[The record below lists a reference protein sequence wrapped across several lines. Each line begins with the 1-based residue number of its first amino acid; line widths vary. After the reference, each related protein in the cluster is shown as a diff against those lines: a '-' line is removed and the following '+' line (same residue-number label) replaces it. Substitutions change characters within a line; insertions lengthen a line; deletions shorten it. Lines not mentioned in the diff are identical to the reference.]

1 MITID
6 GSQLEGGGQILRG
19 AVALSA
25 LSRTPVEVVR
35 IRARRGRSG
44 LAPQHIA
51 AIQAVAAACDGGCE
65 GLRPGSD
72 RIVFRPGL
80 PARKDVRVDVG
91 TAGSVALVLQAWLP
105 VALMAGGS
113 ITVTGGTEV
122 DRSPAID
129 YLEQV
134 LFQVLARHGAV
145 IHTEIL
151 KRGYYPEGGGEVRV
165 SVEASRLA
173 PVTFTDEKPG
183 SCGIISCSSNLP
195 DHVAERQAASAGK
208 LLAGRLGAPCDV
220 RLDRRRGASTGSSC
234 TVWTGAKGATALGKR
249 GVPADRVG
257 EMAARA
263 LLDEV
268 HKGGQV
274 DSHLADQLLIFIA
287 ISGGRFTA
295 PACSLHAAT
304 MCWLLERFGY
314 RVHSRSDGVVEFS
327 A

>member
-6 GSQLEGGGQILRG
+6 GSQLEGGGQILRS

-35 IRARRGRSG
+35 IRARRGRPG

-51 AIQAVAAACDGGCE
+51 AIQAVAAACDARCE
-65 GLRPGSD
+65 GIRQGSD
-72 RIVFRPGL
+72 RIIFRPGM
-80 PARKDVRVDVG
+80 PVAREVRADVG
-91 TAGSVALVLQAWLP
+91 TAGSVALVIQAWLP

-122 DRSPAID
+122 DRSPTVD

-134 LFQVLARHGAV
+134 LFRVLTGHGAG
-145 IHTEIL
+145 IRTEIL

-165 SVEASRLA
+165 TVEPSRLTPLGFPDER
-173 PVTFTDEKPG
+173 PVT
-183 SCGIISCSSNLP
+183 CGIVSCSSNLP
-195 DHVAERQAASAGK
+195 DHVAERQAAAAK
-208 LLAGRLGAPCDV
+208 RLLSGRLGVTCDT

-234 TVWTGAKGATALGKR
+234 TAWAGAKGGIGLGKR
-249 GVPADRVG
+249 GLPAERVG
-257 EMAARA
+257 EAAARA

-268 HKGGQV
+268 TKGGQV
-274 DSHLADQLLIFIA
+274 DTHLADQLLIFLA
-287 ISGGRFTA
+287 LAGGRFTA

>member
-1 MITID
+1 R
-6 GSQLEGGGQILRG
+6 E
-19 AVALSA
+19 
-25 LSRTPVEVVR
+25 
-35 IRARRGRSG
+35 IRA
-44 LAPQHIA
+44 
-51 AIQAVAAACDGGCE
+51 
-65 GLRPGSD
+65 
-72 RIVFRPGL
+72 
-80 PARKDVRVDVG
+80 DVG

-105 VALMAGGS
+105 VALLAGGS

-122 DRSPAID
+122 DRSPTID

-134 LFQVLARHGAV
+134 LFQALARHGGK
-145 IHTEIL
+145 IRTEIL

-165 SVEASRLA
+165 SVEPSRLA
-173 PVTFTDEKPG
+173 PLAFPDERPG

-195 DHVAERQAASAGK
+195 DHVAERQAAAARR
-208 LLAGRLGAPCDV
+208 LLEGRLSIPCEV
-220 RLDRRRGASTGSSC
+220 RLDRRRGASTGTSC
-234 TVWTGAKGATALGKR
+234 TVWAGAKGGIGLGKR

-268 HKGGQV
+268 NRGGQV
-274 DSHLADQLLIFIA
+274 DTHLADQLLIFLA
-287 ISGGRFTA
+287 VSGGRFTS

-314 RVHSRSDGVVEFS
+314 RVHSGTNGVVEFS

>member
-25 LSRTPVEVVR
+25 LSRTPVEVLK
-35 IRARRGRSG
+35 IRARRGKSG

-51 AIQAVAAACDGGCE
+51 AVQAVAAACDAVCE
-65 GLRPGSD
+65 GLRPGGD
-72 RIVFRPGL
+72 RIVFKPGL
-80 PARKDVRVDVG
+80 PVAKAVRVDVG
-91 TAGSVALVLQAWLP
+91 TAGSVSLVLQAWLP

-122 DRSPAID
+122 DRSPTID

-134 LFQVLARHGAV
+134 LFRVLARHGAK
-145 IHTEIL
+145 IRTEIL

-165 SVEASRLA
+165 SVEAGRLSPIA
-173 PVTFTDEKPG
+173 LPDGKPE

-195 DHVAERQAASAGK
+195 DHVAGRQAEAARR
-208 LLAGRLGAPCDV
+208 LLEGRLGVPCEV
-220 RLDRRRGASTGSSC
+220 RLDRRTGVSSGSSC
-234 TVWTGAKGATALGKR
+234 TVWAGTKGACSPGKR
-249 GVPADRVG
+249 GLPADRVG
-257 EMAARA
+257 EAAARE
-263 LLDEV
+263 LLGEFA
-268 HKGGQV
+268 KGGQA
-274 DSHLADQLLIFIA
+274 DTHLADQLLIFLA
-287 ISGGRFTA
+287 LSGGRFTA

-314 RVHSRSDGVVEFS
+314 RVHSRTNGVVEFS

>member
-35 IRARRGRSG
+35 IRARRGRPG

-51 AIQAVAAACDGGCE
+51 AIQAAAAACDAGCE
-65 GLRPGSD
+65 GLRLGSD

-80 PARKDVRVDVG
+80 PVAREVRAEVG
-91 TAGSVALVLQAWLP
+91 TAGSIALVLQAWLP

-122 DRSPAID
+122 ERSPSID

-134 LFQVLARHGAV
+134 LFRVLARHGAR
-145 IHTEIL
+145 IRTEIL

-165 SVEASRLA
+165 SVEPSRLSPIA
-173 PVTFTDEKPG
+173 LPDDPPG
-183 SCGIISCSSNLP
+183 SCGIVSCSSNLP
-195 DHVAERQAASAGK
+195 DHVAERQAAAAQR
-208 LLAGRLGAPCDV
+208 LLSGRLGAPCEV
-220 RLDRRRGASTGSSC
+220 RLDRRREASTGSSC
-234 TVWTGAKGATALGKR
+234 TVWAGAKGGIGLGKR
-249 GVPADRVG
+249 GLPADRVG

-268 HKGGQV
+268 SRGGQV
-274 DSHLADQLLIFIA
+274 DTHLADQLLIFLA
-287 ISGGRFTA
+287 LAGGRFTA

-314 RVHSRSDGVVEFS
+314 RVHSRTNGVVEFS

>member
-35 IRARRGRSG
+35 IRARRGRPG

-51 AIQAVAAACDGGCE
+51 AIQAVAAMCDATCDG
-65 GLRPGSD
+65 LRLGND

-80 PARKDVRVDVG
+80 PVRREIRAEVG
-91 TAGSVALVLQAWLP
+91 TAGSIALVLQSWLP

-122 DRSPAID
+122 ERSPTID
-129 YLEQV
+129 YMEQV
-134 LFQVLARHGAV
+134 LFRVLARHGAT
-145 IHTEIL
+145 IRTEIL

-165 SVEASRLA
+165 SVEPSRLS
-173 PVTFTDEKPG
+173 PITFPDGKTD
-183 SCGIISCSSNLP
+183 SCGIVSCSSNLP
-195 DHVAERQAASAGK
+195 DHVAERQAATAQKVLS
-208 LLAGRLGAPCDV
+208 GRLGVPCDV
-220 RLDRRRGASTGSSC
+220 RLDRRTGVSTGSSC
-234 TVWTGAKGATALGKR
+234 TVWSGAKGASALGKR
-249 GVPADRVG
+249 GLPADRVG

-263 LLDEV
+263 LLEEV
-268 HKGGQV
+268 ARGGQV
-274 DSHLADQLLIFIA
+274 DSHLADQLLIFLA
-287 ISGGRFTA
+287 LSGGRYTA

-314 RVHSRSDGVVEFS
+314 RVHSRTNGVVEFS

>member
-25 LSRTPVEVVR
+25 LSRLPVEVVR
-35 IRARRGRSG
+35 IRARRGRPG

-51 AIQAVAAACDGGCE
+51 AVQAVAGVCEATCE
-65 GLRPGSD
+65 GLRPGGD

-80 PARKDVRVDVG
+80 PVAREIRADVG

-105 VALMAGGS
+105 VALVAGGS

-122 DRSPAID
+122 DRSPTID

-134 LFQVLARHGAV
+134 LFRALARHGAK
-145 IHTEIL
+145 IRTEIL

-165 SVEASRLA
+165 TVGASRLSPLA
-173 PVTFTDEKPG
+173 FPDEKPDA
-183 SCGIISCSSNLP
+183 CGIISCSSNLP
-195 DHVAERQAASAGK
+195 DHVAERQAAAARRVLEGK
-208 LLAGRLGAPCDV
+208 LSIPCEA
-220 RLDRRRGASTGSSC
+220 RLDRRRGASTGTSC
-234 TVWTGAKGATALGKR
+234 TVWAGAKGGIGLGKR

-268 HKGGQV
+268 NRGGQV
-274 DSHLADQLLIFIA
+274 DSHLADQLLVFLA
-287 ISGGRFTA
+287 VSGGRFTA

-314 RVHSRSDGVVEFS
+314 RVHSRSNGVVEFS

>member
-6 GSQLEGGGQILRG
+6 GSQLEGGGQILRA

-35 IRARRGRSG
+35 IRARRGRPG

-51 AIQAVAAACDGGCE
+51 AIQAVAAACDGSCE
-65 GLRPGSD
+65 GLRPGGD

-80 PARKDVRVDVG
+80 PVAKEIRTDVG

-105 VALMAGGS
+105 VALLAGGS

-122 DRSPAID
+122 DRSPTID

-134 LFQVLARHGAV
+134 LFRVLARHGAKIRTQV
-145 IHTEIL
+145 L
-151 KRGYYPEGGGEVRV
+151 KRGYYPEGGGEVKV
-165 SVEASRLA
+165 SVEASRLSPLA
-173 PVTFTDEKPG
+173 FEDGKPG
-183 SCGIISCSSNLP
+183 SCGIVSCSSNLP
-195 DHVAERQAASAGK
+195 DHVAERQAEAARR
-208 LLAGRLGAPCDV
+208 LLAGRLGVPCEV

-234 TVWTGAKGATALGKR
+234 TVWAGPKGGTSLGKR

-257 EMAARA
+257 EAAARV
-263 LLDEV
+263 LLEEV
-268 HKGGQV
+268 ARGGQV
-274 DSHLADQLLIFIA
+274 DTRLADQLLIFLA
-287 ISGGRFTA
+287 LSGGRFTA

-314 RVHSRSDGVVEFS
+314 RVHSRTNGVVEFS
-327 A
+327 V

>member
-6 GSQLEGGGQILRG
+6 GSQLEGGGQIIRG
-19 AVALSA
+19 SVALAA

-51 AIQAVAAACDGGCE
+51 AIQAVAAACDASCE
-65 GLRPGSD
+65 GLRLGSD
-72 RIVFRPGL
+72 RIVFRPQM
-80 PARKDVRVDVG
+80 PVARDIRADVG

-113 ITVTGGTEV
+113 LTITGGTEV
-122 DRSPAID
+122 DRSPTTD

-134 LFQVLARHGAV
+134 LFRVLASHGAK
-145 IHTEIL
+145 IRTEIL

-165 SVEASRLA
+165 SVEASRLS
-173 PVTFTDEKPG
+173 PITFQDEKPG

-195 DHVAERQAASAGK
+195 DHVAGRQAAAVETA
-208 LLAGRLGAPCDV
+208 LANRLGVPCEV
-220 RLDRRRGASTGSSC
+220 RLDRRKGVSTGSSC
-234 TVWTGAKGATALGKR
+234 TVWAGAKGAIGLGKR
-249 GVPADRVG
+249 GLPAERVG

-268 HKGGQV
+268 ARGGQV

-287 ISGGRFTA
+287 LFGGRFTA

-314 RVHSRSDGVVEFS
+314 QVHSRSDGVVEFS
-327 A
+327 T

>member
-35 IRARRGRSG
+35 IRARRGKPG
-44 LAPQHIA
+44 LAPQHLA
-51 AIQAVAAACDGGCE
+51 AIQAVAGACDASCE
-65 GLRPGSD
+65 GLRLGSD

-80 PARKDVRVDVG
+80 PVAKAVRADVG

-105 VALMAGGS
+105 VALAAGGT

-122 DRSPAID
+122 DRSPTID

-134 LFQVLARHGAV
+134 LFRVLSQHGAK
-145 IHTEIL
+145 IRTEVL

-165 SVEASRLA
+165 TVGESRLSPLA
-173 PVTFTDEKPG
+173 LPDGKPDT
-183 SCGIISCSSNLP
+183 CGIISCSSNLP
-195 DHVAERQAASAGK
+195 DHVAERQAEAARR
-208 LLAGRLGAPCDV
+208 LLAGRLGVPCEV
-220 RLDRRRGASTGSSC
+220 RLDRRRGASAGSSC
-234 TVWTGAKGATALGKR
+234 TVWAGAKGACSLGKR
-249 GVPADRVG
+249 GFPADRVG
-257 EMAARA
+257 EMAARV
-263 LLDEV
+263 LLDEFA
-268 HKGGQV
+268 KGGQV
-274 DSHLADQLLIFIA
+274 DTRLADQLLIFLA
-287 ISGGRFTA
+287 ISGGRYTA

-314 RVHSRSDGVVEFS
+314 KVHSRTNGVVEFS

>member
-35 IRARRGRSG
+35 IRARRGKPG

-51 AIQAVAAACDGGCE
+51 AIQAVAAACDAGCD
-65 GLRPGSD
+65 GLRLGSD

-80 PARKDVRVDVG
+80 PVAKEIRADVG
-91 TAGSVALVLQAWLP
+91 TAGSIALVLQAWLP

-113 ITVTGGTEV
+113 ITATGGTEV
-122 DRSPAID
+122 GRSPTID

-134 LFQVLARHGAV
+134 LFRVLVRHGAR
-145 IHTEIL
+145 IRTEVL

-165 SVEASRLA
+165 SVEPSRLS
-173 PVTFTDEKPG
+173 PLRFTDEKPDA
-183 SCGIISCSSNLP
+183 CGIISCSSNLP
-195 DHVAERQAASAGK
+195 DHVAERQAAAAGR
-208 LLAGRLGAPCDV
+208 LLAGRLGDPCEV
-220 RLDRRRGASTGSSC
+220 RLDRRKEVSTGSSC
-234 TVWTGAKGATALGKR
+234 TVWAGAKGGIGLGKR
-249 GVPADRVG
+249 GLPADRVG

-268 HKGGQV
+268 SRGGQV
-274 DSHLADQLLIFIA
+274 DSHLADQLLIFLA
-287 ISGGRFTA
+287 VSGGRFTA

-314 RVHSRSDGVVEFS
+314 RVHSRTNGVVEFT

>member
-35 IRARRGRSG
+35 IRARRGRPG

-51 AIQAVAAACDGGCE
+51 AIQAVASACDAGCD
-65 GLRPGSD
+65 GLRLGSD

-80 PARKDVRVDVG
+80 PVAREIRADVG
-91 TAGSVALVLQAWLP
+91 TAGSVSLVLQAWLP

-122 DRSPAID
+122 DRSPTID

-134 LFQVLARHGAV
+134 FLPVLARHGAK
-145 IHTEIL
+145 IRMEII
-151 KRGYYPEGGGEVRV
+151 KRGYYPEGGGEVLV
-165 SVEASRLA
+165 SVEPSRLS
-173 PVTFTDEKPG
+173 PIRFPDEKPG
-183 SCGIISCSSNLP
+183 TCGILSCSSNLP
-195 DHVAERQAASAGK
+195 DHVAERQAAAAKG
-208 LLAGRLGAPCDV
+208 LLAGRLGIPCEV
-220 RLDRRRGASTGSSC
+220 RLDRRKGISTGSSC
-234 TVWTGAKGATALGKR
+234 TVWAGAKGGIGLGKR
-249 GVPADRVG
+249 GLPADRVG

-263 LLDEV
+263 LLSEV
-268 HKGGQV
+268 SRGGQV

-287 ISGGRFTA
+287 LFGGSFTA

-314 RVHSRSDGVVEFS
+314 RVHSRTNGVVEFS

>member
-6 GSQLEGGGQILRG
+6 GSQLEGGGQILRS

-25 LSRTPVEVVR
+25 LSRTPVEVLR
-35 IRARRGRSG
+35 IRARRGKAG

-51 AIQAVAAACDGGCE
+51 AIQAVAAACDATCD

-72 RIVFRPGL
+72 RIVFRPGV
-80 PARKDVRVDVG
+80 PVARDIRADVG

-105 VALMAGGS
+105 VALTTGGS
-113 ITVTGGTEV
+113 ITITGGTEV
-122 DRSPAID
+122 DRSPTID

-134 LFQVLARHGAV
+134 LFRVLAGHGAG
-145 IHTEIL
+145 IRMEIL
-151 KRGYYPEGGGEVRV
+151 KRGYYPEGGGEVHV
-165 SVEASRLA
+165 SVDESRLS
-173 PVTFTDEKPG
+173 PVTFRDAGPE

-195 DHVAERQAASAGK
+195 DHVAERQAAAAKRLLSGK
-208 LLAGRLGAPCDV
+208 LGVPCEI

-234 TVWTGAKGATALGKR
+234 TTWAGAKGGIGLGKR
-249 GVPADRVG
+249 GLSAERVG
-257 EMAARA
+257 DMAARA

-268 HKGGQV
+268 ARGGQV
-274 DSHLADQLLIFIA
+274 DSHLADQLLIFTA
-287 ISGGRFTA
+287 FYGGRFTA
-295 PACSLHAAT
+295 PSCSLHAAT

-314 RVHSRSDGVVEFS
+314 RVHSRSDGVVEFT

>member
-35 IRARRGRSG
+35 IRARRGKPG

-51 AIQAVAAACDGGCE
+51 AVQAVASACDASCE

-72 RIVFRPGL
+72 RIAFRPGL
-80 PARKDVRVDVG
+80 PVARAVKADVG

-105 VALMAGGS
+105 VALVAGGS

-122 DRSPAID
+122 DRSPTID

-134 LFQVLARHGAV
+134 LFRVLARHGAK
-145 IHTEIL
+145 IRTEVL
-151 KRGYYPEGGGEVRV
+151 TRGYYPEGGGEVRV
-165 SVEASRLA
+165 SVEAGRLA
-173 PVTFTDEKPG
+173 PIALPDGKPVA
-183 SCGIISCSSNLP
+183 CGIVSCSSNLP
-195 DHVAERQAASAGK
+195 DHVAERQAAAAQRF
-208 LLAGRLGAPCDV
+208 LAGRLGGPCEV
-220 RLDRRRGASTGSSC
+220 RLDRRKGASTGSSC
-234 TVWTGAKGATALGKR
+234 TVWAGSKGACSLGKR

-257 EMAARA
+257 ETAARE
-263 LLDEV
+263 LLGEFTR
-268 HKGGQV
+268 GGQV
-274 DSHLADQLLIFIA
+274 DTHLADQLLIFLA
-287 ISGGRFTA
+287 LSGGQFTA

-314 RVHSRSDGVVEFS
+314 GVHSRTNGVVEFS

>member
-35 IRARRGRSG
+35 IRARRGKPG
-44 LAPQHIA
+44 LAAQHIA
-51 AIQAVAAACDGGCE
+51 AIQAVAAACDATCE
-65 GLRPGSD
+65 GIRLGSD

-80 PARKDVRVDVG
+80 PVAKEVKAEVG

-122 DRSPAID
+122 DRSPTID
-129 YLEQV
+129 YLEQLLFRV
-134 LFQVLARHGAV
+134 LLRHGAK
-145 IHTEIL
+145 IRTEIL
-151 KRGYYPEGGGEVRV
+151 ERGYYPEGGGKVHV
-165 SVEASRLA
+165 SAEPSRLS
-173 PVTFTDEKPG
+173 PIMFTDEKPG

-195 DHVAERQAASAGK
+195 DHVAERQASAAQR
-208 LLAGRLGAPCDV
+208 LLAGRLRIPCEV
-220 RLDRRRGASTGSSC
+220 RLDRRKGVSTGSSC
-234 TVWTGAKGATALGKR
+234 TVWAGAKGACSLGKR
-249 GVPADRVG
+249 GLPADRVG
-257 EMAARA
+257 EMAART

-268 HKGGQV
+268 AKGGQV

-287 ISGGRFTA
+287 LSGGRFTA

-314 RVHSRSDGVVEFS
+314 RVHSRTNGVVEFS

>member
-6 GSQLEGGGQILRG
+6 GSVLEGGGQILRG

-35 IRARRGRSG
+35 IRVRRGKPG
-44 LAPQHIA
+44 LASQHLA
-51 AIQAVAAACDGGCE
+51 AIQAVAAACDGTCE
-65 GLRPGSD
+65 GLRLGSD

-80 PARKDVRVDVG
+80 PVAREVRADVG

-105 VALMAGGS
+105 VALVAGGTV
-113 ITVTGGTEV
+113 TVTGGTEV
-122 DRSPAID
+122 DRSPTID

-134 LFQVLARHGAV
+134 LFRALARHGAQ
-145 IHTEIL
+145 IQTEIL

-165 SVEASRLA
+165 SVGASRLS
-173 PVTFTDEKPG
+173 PLSFPGESPG

-195 DHVAERQAASAGK
+195 DHVAERQAGAAQRFLEGK
-208 LLAGRLGAPCDV
+208 LGVPCEV
-220 RLDRRRGASTGSSC
+220 RLDRRRGISTGTSC
-234 TVWTGAKGATALGKR
+234 TVWAGTKGGISLGKR
-249 GVPADRVG
+249 GLPADRVG
-257 EMAARA
+257 ELAARA
-263 LLDEV
+263 LLEEIS
-268 HKGGQV
+268 GGGEV
-274 DSHLADQLLIFIA
+274 DSHLADQLLIFTA
-287 ISGGRFTA
+287 IYGGRFTA

-314 RVHSRSDGVVEFS
+314 KVHSRTNGVVEFS

>member
-25 LSRTPVEVVR
+25 LSRTPVEVMR
-35 IRARRGRSG
+35 IRARRGKPG

-51 AIQAVAAACDGGCE
+51 AVRAVAAACDATCD
-65 GLRPGSD
+65 GLRVGSD
-72 RIVFRPGL
+72 RIVFHPGL
-80 PARKDVRVDVG
+80 PVAREVRADVG

-105 VALMAGGS
+105 VALVAGGS

-122 DRSPAID
+122 DRSPTID

-134 LFQVLARHGAV
+134 LFRVLARHGAK
-145 IHTEIL
+145 ITTEIL

-165 SVEASRLA
+165 SVEPCRLA
-173 PVTFTDEKPG
+173 PLALSDEKPG
-183 SCGIISCSSNLP
+183 SCGIISCSANLP
-195 DHVAERQAASAGK
+195 DHVAERQAGAARR
-208 LLAGRLGAPCDV
+208 LLEGRLKIPCEV
-220 RLDRRRGASTGSSC
+220 RLDRRRGASTGTSC
-234 TVWTGAKGATALGKR
+234 TVWAGAKGGISLGKR

-268 HKGGQV
+268 GRGGQV
-274 DSHLADQLLIFIA
+274 DTHLADQLLVFLA
-287 ISGGRFTA
+287 LSGGRYTA

-314 RVHSRSDGVVEFS
+314 RVHSRTNGVVEFS

>member
-6 GSQLEGGGQILRG
+6 GSQLEGGGQILRS

-35 IRARRGRSG
+35 IRARRGRPG

-51 AIQAVAAACDGGCE
+51 AVQAVAAASDAACE
-65 GLRPGSD
+65 GLRLRSD
-72 RIVFRPGL
+72 RIVFRPRM
-80 PARKDVRVDVG
+80 PVAREIRADVG
-91 TAGSVALVLQAWLP
+91 TAGSVSLVLQAWIP

-113 ITVTGGTEV
+113 ITITGGTEV
-122 DRSPAID
+122 DRSPTID

-134 LFQVLARHGAV
+134 LFQVLSRHGAK

-165 SVEASRLA
+165 SVEASRLS
-173 PVTFTDEKPG
+173 PITFPDEKPA
-183 SCGIISCSSNLP
+183 SCGIISCSANLP
-195 DHVAERQAASAGK
+195 DHVAERQAAAAQRLLAGK
-208 LLAGRLGAPCDV
+208 LGVPCEV

-234 TVWTGAKGATALGKR
+234 TVWAGPKGAIGLGKR
-249 GVPADRVG
+249 GLPADRVG
-257 EMAARA
+257 EMAARG
-263 LLDEV
+263 LLDEIA
-268 HKGGQV
+268 KGGQV
-274 DSHLADQLLIFIA
+274 DSHLADQLLIFLA

>member
-35 IRARRGRSG
+35 IRARRGKSG

-51 AIQAVAAACDGGCE
+51 AIRAVAAACDAGCD
-65 GLRPGSD
+65 GLRLGSD
-72 RIVFRPGL
+72 RIVFRPGM
-80 PARKDVRVDVG
+80 PVRKDVRADVG
-91 TAGSVALVLQAWLP
+91 TAGSVPLVLQAWLP

-122 DRSPAID
+122 DRSPTID

-134 LFQVLARHGAV
+134 LFRVLARHGAK
-145 IHTEIL
+145 IRTEIL

-165 SVEASRLA
+165 SVEPSRLSPIMFA
-173 PVTFTDEKPG
+173 EEKPD

-195 DHVAERQAASAGK
+195 DHVAERQAAAAK
-208 LLAGRLGAPCDV
+208 RLLEGRLGIPCEV
-220 RLDRRRGASTGSSC
+220 RLDRRKGVSTGSSC
-234 TVWTGAKGATALGKR
+234 TVWAGPKGAVGLGKR
-249 GVPADRVG
+249 GLPADRVG

-268 HKGGQV
+268 QKGGQV

-287 ISGGRFTA
+287 LSNGRFTA

-314 RVHSRSDGVVEFS
+314 QVHSRTNGVVEFS

>member
-35 IRARRGRSG
+35 IRARRGRPG

-51 AIQAVAAACDGGCE
+51 AIQAVASACDAGCD
-65 GLRPGSD
+65 GLRLGSD
-72 RIVFRPGL
+72 RILFRPGL
-80 PARKDVRVDVG
+80 PVAREIRADVG
-91 TAGSVALVLQAWLP
+91 TAGSVSLVLQAWLP

-122 DRSPAID
+122 DRSPTID

-134 LFQVLARHGAV
+134 FLPVLARHGAK
-145 IHTEIL
+145 IRMEII
-151 KRGYYPEGGGEVRV
+151 KRGYYPEGGGEVLV
-165 SVEASRLA
+165 SVEPSRLS
-173 PVTFTDEKPG
+173 PIRFPDEKPG
-183 SCGIISCSSNLP
+183 TCGILSCSSNLP
-195 DHVAERQAASAGK
+195 DHVAERQAAAAKG
-208 LLAGRLGAPCDV
+208 LLAGRLGIPCEV
-220 RLDRRRGASTGSSC
+220 RLDRRKGISTGSSC
-234 TVWTGAKGATALGKR
+234 TVWAGAKGGIGLGKR
-249 GVPADRVG
+249 GLPADRVG

-263 LLDEV
+263 LLSEV
-268 HKGGQV
+268 SRGGQV

-287 ISGGRFTA
+287 LFGGSFTA

-314 RVHSRSDGVVEFS
+314 RVHSRTNGVVEFS

>member
-25 LSRTPVEVVR
+25 RSRTPVEVVR

-51 AIQAVAAACDGGCE
+51 AIKAVAAACDASCE
-65 GLRPGSD
+65 GLRLGSD
-72 RIVFRPGL
+72 RIIFRPQI
-80 PARKDVRVDVG
+80 PVARDIRADVG

-105 VALMAGGS
+105 VALTVGGS
-113 ITVTGGTEV
+113 ITITGGTEV
-122 DRSPAID
+122 DRSPTID

-134 LFQVLARHGAV
+134 LFPVLARHGAK
-145 IHTEIL
+145 IRTEIL

-165 SVEASRLA
+165 SVEASRLS
-173 PVTFTDEKPG
+173 PITFQDEKPG

-195 DHVAERQAASAGK
+195 DHVAERQAAAAK
-208 LLAGRLGAPCDV
+208 RLLADRLGIPCEV

-234 TVWTGAKGATALGKR
+234 TVWAGPKGAIGLGKR
-249 GVPADRVG
+249 GLPADRVG
-257 EMAARA
+257 EIAARA

-268 HKGGQV
+268 TRGGQV

-287 ISGGRFTA
+287 LFRGRFTA

-314 RVHSRSDGVVEFS
+314 QVHSRSNGVVEFS

>member
-25 LSRTPVEVVR
+25 ISRTPVEVVR
-35 IRARRGRSG
+35 IRARRGKPG
-44 LAPQHIA
+44 LAPQHLA
-51 AIQAVAAACDGGCE
+51 AIQAVAAACDATCE
-65 GLRPGSD
+65 GLRLGGD

-80 PARKDVRVDVG
+80 PVPKAVRADVG

-105 VALMAGGS
+105 VALLAGGS

-122 DRSPAID
+122 DRSPTID

-134 LFQVLARHGAV
+134 LFRALALHGAK
-145 IHTEIL
+145 IRTEVV

-165 SVEASRLA
+165 TVGETRLA
-173 PVTFTDEKPG
+173 PLAFPDSPPG
-183 SCGIISCSSNLP
+183 PCGIVSCSANLP
-195 DHVAERQAASAGK
+195 DHVAERQAEAARR
-208 LLAGRLGAPCDV
+208 LLAPRLGVPCEV
-220 RLDRRRGASTGSSC
+220 RLDRRKGASTGSSC
-234 TVWTGAKGATALGKR
+234 TVWAGTKGACSLGKR
-249 GVPADRVG
+249 GLPADRVG
-257 EMAARA
+257 EAAARA
-263 LLDEV
+263 LLEEV
-268 HKGGQV
+268 GKGGQV
-274 DSHLADQLLIFIA
+274 DTRLADQLLVFLAIA
-287 ISGGRFTA
+287 GGRFTA

-314 RVHSRSDGVVEFS
+314 RVHSRTNGVVEFS

>member
-25 LSRTPVEVVR
+25 ISRTPVEVVR
-35 IRARRGRSG
+35 IRARRGKPG
-44 LAPQHIA
+44 LAPQHVA
-51 AIQAVAAACDGGCE
+51 AIQAVAAACDAGCE
-65 GLRPGSD
+65 GVRQGSD
-72 RIVFRPGL
+72 RIVFRPGM
-80 PARKDVRVDVG
+80 PVAREVRADVG

-105 VALMAGGS
+105 VALMAGGTL
-113 ITVTGGTEV
+113 TVTGGTEV
-122 DRSPAID
+122 DRSPTID

-134 LFQVLARHGAV
+134 LFRVLARHGAK
-145 IHTEIL
+145 IRTEIL

-165 SVEASRLA
+165 SVEASRLSPLA
-173 PVTFTDEKPG
+173 FPDAKPE
-183 SCGIISCSSNLP
+183 SCGIVSCSSNLP
-195 DHVAERQAASAGK
+195 DHVAERQANAAKS
-208 LLAGRLGAPCDV
+208 LLAGRLGAPCEA
-220 RLDRRRGASTGSSC
+220 RLDRRKGVSTGSSC
-234 TVWTGAKGATALGKR
+234 TAWAGAKGGVGLGKR
-249 GVPADRVG
+249 GLPADRVG

-268 HKGGQV
+268 TKGGQV
-274 DSHLADQLLIFIA
+274 DTHLADQLLIFLA
-287 ISGGRFTA
+287 FAGGRFTA

-314 RVHSRSDGVVEFS
+314 KVHSRTNGVVEFS

>member
-35 IRARRGRSG
+35 IRSRRGRSG

-51 AIQAVAAACDGGCE
+51 AVQAVAAVCDASCD
-65 GLRPGSD
+65 GLRPGGD
-72 RIVFRPGL
+72 RIVFRPQI
-80 PARKDVRVDVG
+80 PVARDLKADVG

-105 VALMAGGS
+105 VALTAGGS
-113 ITVTGGTEV
+113 LTIIGGTEV
-122 DRSPAID
+122 ERSPTID

-134 LFQVLARHGAV
+134 LFRVLALHGAR

-165 SVEASRLA
+165 SVEESRLS
-173 PVTFTDEKPG
+173 PISFQDENPG
-183 SCGIISCSSNLP
+183 SCGIVSCSSNLP
-195 DHVAERQAASAGK
+195 DHVAERQATAAQR
-208 LLAGRLGAPCDV
+208 LLANRLGIPCEV

-234 TVWTGAKGATALGKR
+234 TVWAGPKGAIGLGMR
-249 GVPADRVG
+249 GLPADRVG

-263 LLDEV
+263 LLEEIAW
-268 HKGGQV
+268 GGQV
-274 DSHLADQLLIFIA
+274 DSHLADQLLIFLA
-287 ISGGRFTA
+287 LSGGRFTA

-314 RVHSRSDGVVEFS
+314 RVHSRTNGVVEFS

>member
-19 AVALSA
+19 AIALSA

-35 IRARRGRSG
+35 IRARRGKPG
-44 LAPQHIA
+44 LAPQHLA
-51 AIQAVAAACDGGCE
+51 AIQAVAAACDGTCD

-72 RIVFRPGL
+72 RIAFRPG
-80 PARKDVRVDVG
+80 PPVARAVTADVG

-105 VALMAGGS
+105 VALVAGGS

-122 DRSPAID
+122 ARSPTVD

-134 LFQVLARHGAV
+134 LFRVLGRHGAR
-145 IHTEIL
+145 IRTEVL
-151 KRGYYPEGGGEVRV
+151 KRGYYPEGGGVVRV
-165 SVEASRLA
+165 TVEAGSLA
-173 PVTFTDEKPG
+173 PLALPDGESGP
-183 SCGIISCSSNLP
+183 CGIVSCSSNLP
-195 DHVAERQAASAGK
+195 DHVAERQAAAAQR
-208 LLAGRLGAPCDV
+208 LLAGRLGAPCEV
-220 RLDRRRGASTGSSC
+220 RLDRRRGISTGSSC
-234 TVWTGAKGATALGKR
+234 TVWAGLKGACTVGRR
-249 GVPADRVG
+249 GLPADRVG
-257 EMAARA
+257 EMAARG

-268 HKGGQV
+268 AKGAQV
-274 DSHLADQLLIFIA
+274 DTHLADQLLIFLA

-314 RVHSRSDGVVEFS
+314 RVHSRTNGVVEFS
-327 A
+327 L

>member
-1 MITID
+1 MITIN

-19 AVALSA
+19 AIALSA

-35 IRARRGRSG
+35 IRARRGKPG

-51 AIQAVAAACDGGCE
+51 AIQAVAAACDGSCE
-65 GLRPGSD
+65 GLRLGSD
-72 RIVFRPGL
+72 RIIFRPGM
-80 PARKDVRVDVG
+80 PVAKDLRADVG
-91 TAGSVALVLQAWLP
+91 TAGSVPLVLQAWIP

-113 ITVTGGTEV
+113 ITLTGGTEV
-122 DRSPAID
+122 DRSPTID
-129 YLEQV
+129 YMEQV
-134 LFQVLARHGAV
+134 LFRVLAGHGAK

-165 SVEASRLA
+165 SVEASRLSPIA
-173 PVTFTDEKPG
+173 FQDEKPG

-195 DHVAERQAASAGK
+195 DHVAERQAVAAGK
-208 LLAGRLGAPCDV
+208 VLADRLGIPCEV
-220 RLDRRRGASTGSSC
+220 RLDRRKGASTGSSC
-234 TVWTGAKGATALGKR
+234 TVWSGTKGGLGLGKR
-249 GVPADRVG
+249 GLPAERVG

-268 HKGGQV
+268 AKGGQV
-274 DSHLADQLLIFIA
+274 DTYLADQLLIFLA
-287 ISGGRFTA
+287 LFGGRFTA

-314 RVHSRSDGVVEFS
+314 QVHSRSDGVVEFS
-327 A
+327 V

>member
-35 IRARRGRSG
+35 IRARRGRPG

-51 AIQAVAAACDGGCE
+51 AIQAVASASDAGCE
-65 GLRPGSD
+65 GLRLGSD

-80 PARKDVRVDVG
+80 PVAREVRADVG

-113 ITVTGGTEV
+113 ITATGGTEV
-122 DRSPAID
+122 DRSPTID
-129 YLEQV
+129 YLERVFLPV
-134 LFQVLARHGAV
+134 LTRHGAKLRL
-145 IHTEIL
+145 EIL

-165 SVEASRLA
+165 SVEPSRLS
-173 PVTFTDEKPG
+173 PILFLDEKPG
-183 SCGIISCSSNLP
+183 TCGILSCSSNLP
-195 DHVAERQAASAGK
+195 DHVADRQAAAAQR
-208 LLAGRLGAPCDV
+208 LLAGRLGVPCEV
-220 RLDRRRGASTGSSC
+220 RLDRRKGISTGSSC
-234 TVWTGAKGATALGKR
+234 TVWVGAKGGIGLGKR
-249 GVPADRVG
+249 GLPADRVG

-263 LLDEV
+263 LLSEV
-268 HKGGQV
+268 SRGGQV

-287 ISGGRFTA
+287 LFGGRFTA

-314 RVHSRSDGVVEFS
+314 RVHSRTNGVVEFS